1 MIELLDDYQKQALRT
16 AAGLSK
22 DDALMNAALGLS
34 GETGEIA
41 DLIKKH
47 KYQGHH
53 LDRQKAIEELGD
65 VMWYCSLMA
74 YALNIDL
81 SEVAD
86 RNIMKLST
94 RYPSGFDPNRSIN
107 RPSQRYPGT
116 IGDIIINQV
125 EISIY
130 NDIVKRKIPFTGRFY
145 AIDPETKI
153 IKAADTENGKLL
165 EDEFD
170 NLDEALRWLRG
181 VV

>member
-16 AAGLSK
+16 AAGFSREEE
-22 DDALMNAALGLS
+22 LMNAALGLAGES
-34 GETGEIA
+34 GEVA
-41 DLIKKH
+41 DLIKKY

-53 LDRQKAIEELGD
+53 LDRQKVIEEVGD
-65 VMWYCSLMA
+65 VLYYCSLMA

-94 RYPSGFDPNRSIN
+94 RYPNGFEPKRSIN
-107 RPSQRYPGT
+107 RPSHRYPGAN
-116 IGDIIINQV
+116 GDIIINKV
-125 EISIY
+125 EISDY
-130 NDIVKRKIPFTGRFY
+130 NDIVQCNFPRGRFY
-145 AIDPETKI
+145 AVDPDTKK
-153 IKAADTENGKLL
+153 IKVADTLNEKLL